1 MLKPKLWTKDF
12 IGILIANFLAFTT
25 FYFLLVTLPIYT
37 LQGLKG
43 NESDA
48 GLIVTI
54 FLIAAIITRP
64 FAGKWIEKIGKYP
77 VFLIAFLIV
86 CVSSFFYFVTQ
97 SVPTLIILRFFN
109 GIGFGMATTA
119 TGAIV
124 ADLIPESRKGEGMGY
139 YGLTLNLGMVI
150 GPFLGL
156 TIMQHSGTNTMF
168 LINALLAIFALIAG
182 FFVRIPKKLVTQTIT
197 NELKENK
204 GVKSLFEVSALPIS
218 LVSAFFG
225 LAYSSIVSFV
235 SIYAEEIGL
244 IEAAS
249 YFFVVYAIVLLISRP
264 FTGKWFDLYGANKI
278 IYPAILLFAFGTY
291 LLSVS
296 TSSLL
301 FLVSAALIGLGWGTI
316 FPSLQTIAIQIAPT
330 EKRALA
336 TATFLSIFDFGFGI
350 GSFLF
355 GLATVKIGY
364 GSLYFYSTFLVLVGI
379 GVYYLLHGKY
389 LLQNKIIEGLVTREV
404 DTKGR

>member
-1 MLKPKLWTKDF
+1 LLKPKLWTKNF
-12 IGILIANFLAFTT
+12 IGIAIANFLAFTT
-25 FYFLLVTLPIYT
+25 FYYLLVTLPIYT

-54 FLIAAIITRP
+54 FLIASIITRP

-86 CVSSFFYFVTQ
+86 CVSSFFYFITQ
-97 SVPTLIILRFFN
+97 SVTTLLMLRFFH

-139 YGLTLNLGMVI
+139 YGLTLNLAMVV

-168 LINALLAIFALIAG
+168 LINASLAIFALIAG
-182 FFVRIPKKLVTQTIT
+182 FFVRIPKKLVTQNIT
-197 NELKENK
+197 NELMKNK
-204 GVKSLFEVSALPIS
+204 GAKSLFEVSALPIS
-218 LVSAFFG
+218 LVSAFFA

-235 SIYAEEIGL
+235 SIYAKAIGL
-244 IEAAS
+244 VETAS

-278 IYPAILLFAFGTY
+278 IYPAILLFAIGTY

-301 FLVSAALIGLGWGTI
+301 FLFSAALIGLGWGTI

-364 GSLYFYSTFLVLVGI
+364 GSLYFYSTFLVLAGI
-379 GVYYLLHGKY
+379 GVYYFLHGKF
-389 LLQNKIIEGLVTREV
+389 LLQNKIKEGLVKREAN
-404 DTKGR
+404 TNGR

>member
-1 MLKPKLWTKDF
+1 LLKPKLWTKNF
-12 IGILIANFLAFTT
+12 IGIAIANFLAFTT
-25 FYFLLVTLPIYT
+25 FYYLLVTLPIYT
-37 LQGLKG
+37 LQELKG
-43 NESDA
+43 KDSDA

-54 FLIAAIITRP
+54 FLIASIITRP
-64 FAGKWIEKIGKYP
+64 FAGKWIERIGKYP
-77 VFLIAFLIV
+77 VFLIAFFIV
-86 CVSSFFYFVTQ
+86 CVSSFFYFMSQ
-97 SVPTLIILRFFN
+97 SVSALLMLRFFH

-139 YGLTLNLGMVI
+139 YGLTLNLAMVV

-156 TIMQHSGTNTMF
+156 TIMQNSGTNAMF

-182 FFVRIPKKLVTQTIT
+182 FFVRIPKKLATQ
-197 NELKENK
+197 NVRDELKKNK
-204 GVKSLFEVSALPIS
+204 GAKSLFEVSALPIS
-218 LVSAFFG
+218 LVSAFFA

-235 SIYAEEIGL
+235 SIYAKEIGL
-244 IEAAS
+244 AEAAS

-278 IYPAILLFAFGTY
+278 IYPAILLFAVGTY

-301 FLVSAALIGLGWGTI
+301 FLFSAALIGLGWGTI

-336 TATFLSIFDFGFGI
+336 TATFLSTFDFGFGI

-364 GSLYFYSTFLVLVGI
+364 GSLYFYSTFLILAGI
-379 GVYYLLHGKY
+379 GVYYLLHGKP
-389 LLQNKIIEGLVTREV
+389 LSRNKIMEGLVKREA
-404 DTKGR
+404 DTNGR